1 MKFAEK
7 KIKSEYDKF
16 LMKRK
21 AVLLMRKSR
30 ASNFNRL
37 DELENL
43 IHYKN
48 QEIVDKEAKLSEI
61 MQNFLMQETKLHE
74 LLNEFDNYRH

>member
-16 LMKRK
+16 LMKRT
-21 AVLLMRKSR
+21 AGLLMRKSR

-43 IHYKN
+43 I
-48 QEIVDKEAKLSEI
+48 Q
-61 MQNFLMQETKLHE
+61 
-74 LLNEFDNYRH
+74 